1 MLDEYALH
9 RSGRETDVAPDGALT
24 RALCGEFE
32 HAPNV
37 RGRQTAHGWRVA
49 LALLNNMRE
58 RSDVQYRGAL
68 AVATGERA
76 WFVDTARHFTTS
88 MVKG

>member
-1 MLDEYALH
+1 VLDEYALH
-9 RSGRETDVAPDGALT
+9 RSGRETDVAPDGTLT

-49 LALLNNMRE
+49 IATLDHVGE
-58 RSDVQYRGAL
+58 RSVVRDRGSL
-68 AVATGERA
+68 AVATRERA